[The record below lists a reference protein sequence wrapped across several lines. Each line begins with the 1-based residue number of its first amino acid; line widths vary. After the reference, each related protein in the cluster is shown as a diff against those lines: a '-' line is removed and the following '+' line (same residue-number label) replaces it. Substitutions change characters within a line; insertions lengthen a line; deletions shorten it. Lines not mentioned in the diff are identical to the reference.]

1 MNGWAEARGQ
11 SCQIKEKKNLEKGSL
26 AFWGSMRDLDL
37 PVILFQKKNKT
48 RITDVAWI
56 RRGCVLLMLVSPV
69 KKCLLLFSIS

>member
-1 MNGWAEARGQ
+1 MDGQRPGDNLARLR
-11 SCQIKEKKNLEKGSL
+11 KKRTWKRGSL

-56 RRGCVLLMLVSPV
+56 RRGCVLLMLVSLV